1 MNKTFSLTLSAL
13 GAELLAVTDNCP
25 VAKCATDD
33 CPLCSIAKMP
43 RPKRKAWLGF
53 LKESELEYLA
63 TYHRVCTKLNHAD
76 KPRRKAT
83 KSAKQ
88 KRK

>member
-1 MNKTFSLTLSAL
+1 
-13 GAELLAVTDNCP
+13 
-25 VAKCATDD
+25 
-33 CPLCSIAKMP
+33 
-43 RPKRKAWLGF
+43 
-53 LKESELEYLA
+53 LEYLA